1 MAIYKPIKSAVR
13 LCSAA
18 VLIEFNDIFDIASLD
33 NCTAQMETPYRQKES
48 CFRQMDSC
56 TSQMETLYR
65 QMETLYRQKESCF
78 RQIESCFRQKETCYC
93 QMESCFRQKETCY
106 CQKEIHRINLRFLA
120 TPLSFRVLEQ
130 SEKNRHSP
138 PGLSLTKKAA

>member
-33 NCTAQMETPYRQKES
+33 NCTSQMETPYRQKES
-48 CFRQMDSC
+48 CFRQM
-56 TSQMETLYR
+56 
-65 QMETLYRQKESCF
+65 ESYF
-78 RQIESCFRQKETCYC
+78 R
-93 QMESCFRQKETCY
+93 QMESCFRQKESCFRQMESY
-106 CQKEIHRINLRFLA
+106 FRQMESCFRQKESCFRQKESCFRQMESCFRQKEIHGINLHFLA